1 MSSGKNFGFSGFK
14 LNKSQPSSGSKPP
27 SSYQTSAKPS
37 YAPSFSRQHKTEEE
51 YLIIL
56 KFKILN
62 FLIKVYLLSY
72 FEEDEEPKNKQNSKS
87 CEYQPASD
95 SSTEEEEDD
104 PLDSFMA
111 NIEVITSGRLF

>member
-1 MSSGKNFGFSGFK
+1 M
-14 LNKSQPSSGSKPP
+14 
-27 SSYQTSAKPS
+27 T
-37 YAPSFSRQHKTEEE
+37 
-51 YLIIL
+51 
-56 KFKILN
+56 KFC
-62 FLIKVYLLSY
+62 LLSY